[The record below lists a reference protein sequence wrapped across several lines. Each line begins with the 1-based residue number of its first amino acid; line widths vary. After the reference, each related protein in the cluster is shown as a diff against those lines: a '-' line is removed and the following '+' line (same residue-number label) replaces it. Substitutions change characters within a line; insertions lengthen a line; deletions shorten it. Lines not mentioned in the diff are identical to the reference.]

1 MVGQTLAAVIG
12 LGHFAGVVA
21 NCLEVDGQ
29 FGSATKT
36 AFQTFLNDNGAIPP
50 IQPIDGKFE
59 SQSTKSLQNFLNSRQ
74 TYAGLGLDGSLSS
87 HKVEAL
93 QSFLDAYLTVRQ
105 IDATVLIDG
114 NWGTQTTRGLQI
126 FLKGQGFDP
135 GAMDALHLPFLA
147 PAPRPYPPPPRGPP
161 GPLTSEPIDRST
173 CEALQKFLNHEGF
186 YFASVDGKFGSKTKD
201 GLIQYLNMHIGLI
214 TDGDLGHDTVA
225 ALQYF
230 LNNQEYPGSSFLSID
245 GSFKSETT
253 TQLQLFLNANS
264 PSCSMNET
272 SPERDPVLRG
282 AAVQRPALKGAP
294 VRPIFENATGNIML
308 TTKVGF
314 ALCPTV
320 CGLVST
326 FFGEIATEAGCVE
339 MTAGMVALCQLA
351 GGGPEDPA
359 TWVCASIG
367 VTDLDEACVAA
378 VEAGEV
384 FGRPECLD
392 VCGPVR

>member
-1 MVGQTLAAVIG
+1 MG
-12 LGHFAGVVA
+12 
-21 NCLEVDGQ
+21 
-29 FGSATKT
+29 
-36 AFQTFLNDNGAIPP
+36 
-50 IQPIDGKFE
+50 
-59 SQSTKSLQNFLNSRQ
+59 
-74 TYAGLGLDGSLSS
+74 
-87 HKVEAL
+87 
-93 QSFLDAYLTVRQ
+93 
-105 IDATVLIDG
+105 
-114 NWGTQTTRGLQI
+114 
-126 FLKGQGFDP
+126 
-135 GAMDALHLPFLA
+135 
-147 PAPRPYPPPPRGPP
+147 
-161 GPLTSEPIDRST
+161 
-173 CEALQKFLNHEGF
+173 NHEGF

-201 GLIQYLNMHIGLI
+201 GLIQYLNMHIGLT

-272 SPERDPVLRG
+272 SPERDP
-282 AAVQRPALKGAP
+282 
-294 VRPIFENATGNIML
+294 
-308 TTKVGF
+308 KVGF

-326 FFGEIATEAGCVE
+326 FFGEIATESGCVE

-359 TWVCASIG
+359 TWVCATLG

-384 FGRPECLD
+384 FGRP
-392 VCGPVR
+392 